1 MKMRLLCGVIVAQA
15 IAAAPRAQT
24 DPPLEQLL
32 ARAGAYVRDLE
43 TQMAMVIGDE
53 VYRQRAFSARAAQ
66 NRTIQA
72 EMLFWWLD
80 EDHVWL
86 SVRNVMKVDK
96 TVVADSKDRLERAL
110 RAQEQSAEGD
120 VLVSRSARLR
130 GLQEESAR
138 FDIGSVHRT
147 TSNPTE
153 VLQYLLP
160 ENQEQFAFTREG
172 DHRVNGTRAWK
183 VTFREQ
189 RHPTVLRFGA
199 LDVPTSGAV
208 WLRAEDGVV
217 VRTERTV
224 SLPRFSAS
232 VTVEFQRDPK
242 LTLWVPKRME
252 ETYGNAVRCWS
263 DYSNYRHFETSGRI
277 LPAQ

>member
-1 MKMRLLCGVIVAQA
+1 MRLLFGVIITAT
-15 IAAAPRAQT
+15 IATTPRAQT
-24 DPPLEQLL
+24 DPSLEELL

-53 VYRQRAFSARAAQ
+53 VYRQRAFSTRGAQ

-86 SVRNVMKVDK
+86 SVRNVLKVDK
-96 TVVADSKDRLERAL
+96 TIVADSKDRLERAL
-110 RAQEQSAEGD
+110 RTAEPSPDGD
-120 VLVSRSARLR
+120 ALVSRSIRLR

-160 ENQEQFAFTREG
+160 ENQAQFAFTREG

-183 VTFREQ
+183 ITFREQ

-217 VRTERTV
+217 VRSERTV
-224 SLPRFSAS
+224 SLPRFSAT
-232 VTVEFQRDPK
+232 VTVDFQRDPK
-242 LTLWVPKRME
+242 LMLWVPKRME

-277 LPAQ
+277 LPAP